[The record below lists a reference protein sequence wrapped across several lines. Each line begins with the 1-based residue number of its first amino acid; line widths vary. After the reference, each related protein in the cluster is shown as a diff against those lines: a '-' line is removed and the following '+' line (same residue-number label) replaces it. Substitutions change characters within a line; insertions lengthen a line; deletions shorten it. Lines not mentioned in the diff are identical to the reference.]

1 MNKIQSIIVCRVC
14 SKIVSVF
21 IGCFVLSSSTFGQE
35 YPGRP
40 IKLVVPFG
48 SGGVADVVARA
59 YAERLSLRL
68 GQTVLVENR
77 AGASGNIGTE
87 AVARSAPDGYTLLL
101 AFDGTMV
108 INPHVY
114 PKIGFDTI
122 QDFAPISKLGNSTQ
136 ILVASPSFPANS
148 LTELISKAKLIR
160 GINYGTSGTAS
171 PGHVSGEMLKQM
183 TGLDLIHVPYK
194 GGAQA
199 VADVLGGQ
207 IQLAFTAVATARPL
221 IAAGK
226 LKGLGVT
233 TSERSPQLP
242 EINTFVESGM
252 KDFVVDTW
260 IGIMVPAK
268 TPRNIVDRLARESA
282 AMMTVPE
289 IRQRFLTLGVVPVGN
304 TPDQFGNQVASDLAR
319 WAKVVKDSNISLEP

>member
-1 MNKIQSIIVCRVC
+1 MRKIKNNILNKLCATMVPL
-14 SKIVSVF
+14 F
-21 IGCFVLSSSTFGQE
+21 LGCLVLGLSAFAQE
-35 YPGRP
+35 FPNRP
-40 IKLVVPFG
+40 LKLIVPFG

-59 YAERLSLRL
+59 YAERLSVRL
-68 GQTVLVENR
+68 GQNVLIDNR

-87 AVARSAPDGYTLLL
+87 AVARSVPDGYTLLL

-114 PKIGFDTI
+114 PKIGFDTL
-122 QDFAPISKLGNSTQ
+122 QDFVPISKLGNSTQ
-136 ILVASPSFPANS
+136 ILVATPSFPANT
-148 LTELISKAKLIR
+148 LAELIGKSKSMR

-183 TGLDLIHVPYK
+183 TGLDLVHVPYK

-226 LKGLGVT
+226 LKALGVT

-242 EINTFVESGM
+242 DVHTFVESGL

-260 IGIMVPAK
+260 IGIMAPAK
-268 TPRNIVDRLARESA
+268 TPRHIIDRLARESS
-282 AMMTVPE
+282 AMMMVPE
-289 IRQRFLTLGVVPVGN
+289 VRQRFLALGVVPVGN
-304 TPDQFGNQVASDLAR
+304 TPEQFGNQVATDLAR
-319 WAKVVKDSNISLEP
+319 WAKVIKDSNISLEP

>member
-1 MNKIQSIIVCRVC
+1 M
-14 SKIVSVF
+14 
-21 IGCFVLSSSTFGQE
+21 
-35 YPGRP
+35 
-40 IKLVVPFG
+40 
-48 SGGVADVVARA
+48 
-59 YAERLSLRL
+59 
-68 GQTVLVENR
+68 
-77 AGASGNIGTE
+77 
-87 AVARSAPDGYTLLL
+87 
-101 AFDGTMV
+101 
-108 INPHVY
+108 
-114 PKIGFDTI
+114 
-122 QDFAPISKLGNSTQ
+122 
-136 ILVASPSFPANS
+136 
-148 LTELISKAKLIR
+148 
-160 GINYGTSGTAS
+160 
-171 PGHVSGEMLKQM
+171 
-183 TGLDLIHVPYK
+183 
-194 GGAQA
+194 
-199 VADVLGGQ
+199 
-207 IQLAFTAVATARPL
+207 AFTAVATARPL

>member
-1 MNKIQSIIVCRVC
+1 MNKIQSFIFRRLC

-21 IGCFVLSSSTFGQE
+21 IGCFILSSSTFGQE

-59 YAERLSLRL
+59 YAERLSVRL
-68 GQTVLVENR
+68 GQSVLVENR

-114 PKIGFDTI
+114 PKIGFDTL

-136 ILVASPSFPANS
+136 ILVASPLFPANS
-148 LTELISKAKLIR
+148 LTELISKSKLIR

-242 EINTFVESGM
+242 EINTFVESGL

-289 IRQRFLTLGVVPVGN
+289 IRQRVLTLGVVPVGN

-319 WAKVVKDSNISLEP
+319 WAKVVKESNISLEP